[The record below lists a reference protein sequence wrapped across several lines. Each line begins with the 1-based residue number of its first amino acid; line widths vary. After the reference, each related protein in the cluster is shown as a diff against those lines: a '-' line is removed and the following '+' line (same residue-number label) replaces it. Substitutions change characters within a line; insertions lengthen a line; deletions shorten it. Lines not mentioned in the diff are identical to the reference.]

1 MLILYNLIEYLMG
14 GIVYWAIIRIAI
26 LLPLLWIATDYIEY
40 KYWWMV
46 VSMSI
51 YGIIIHP
58 AFIQYK
64 LFLEEH
70 KEVITNSLC
79 SSCKHFDETA
89 VLCLKFDKHPSKEII
104 PCEGTDWEP
113 I

>member
-1 MLILYNLIEYLMG
+1 MG
-14 GIVYWAIIRIAI
+14 VIVYWTI
-26 LLPLLWIATDYIEY
+26 LRLAVLIPLLWIATDYIEY

-58 AFIQYK
+58 AVIQYK
-64 LFLEEH
+64 LFNEEN

-89 VLCLKFDKHPSKEII
+89 VLCLKYDEHPTQEII
-104 PCEGTDWEP
+104 PCDGTDWEP

>member
-1 MLILYNLIEYLMG
+1 MG
-14 GIVYWAIIRIAI
+14 GIIYWTIIRIAI
-26 LLPLLWIATDYIEY
+26 LIPLLWIATDYIEY

-46 VSMSI
+46 VTMSI

-64 LFLEEH
+64 LFREEND
-70 KEVITNSLC
+70 EVITNTLC

-89 VLCLKFDKHPSKEII
+89 VLCLKYDEHPTEDKI
-104 PCEGTDWEP
+104 PCEGAAWEP
-113 I
+113 KL